1 MKGRGGKLLLFAP
14 GIPFK
19 GKKAAIVCV
28 GMALAFVAA
37 LTPLSGTIDRTAYDL
52 LLRNIQPSDEA
63 PPRVEVI
70 GMDTVTIDNL
80 KVPLVLWYGYFAK
93 IVDALTAAGA
103 KGVVFDLIP
112 AITIERFAPEPE
124 KEFLVAVKAARANGV
139 PVFVGFKAGDVGA
152 QMPHPKFL
160 FTVSGIGY
168 VNLFPDEDGRIRRQ
182 RLYATDEDGILVP
195 SLALVASLVETEK
208 LGQSREFACARL
220 GGCGASSKSELL
232 IDYRVGHGKVRLHS
246 FGDVLEAA
254 ERGDTAY
261 FKERFA
267 GRVALIGP
275 ASDKFPDNH
284 PVPLNPATGAPSF
297 MAGVLIQAQ
306 IVLSF
311 MSDHHFKEV
320 PVKYQRLLLV
330 IVALFTAVMSIVL
343 APMATLVSAAVMAA
357 LYILAVIAGFS
368 SYLVIP
374 LSPMVI
380 GIVVPVVVC
389 GGYRYLDEASRFK
402 LLRRYFGSYVSHSVM
417 EEILKNPGKI
427 NFEGTELTLTIMFTD
442 IRNFTALSEKLDS
455 KTTVA
460 GLNKYLGAMTG
471 AITASGGYVN
481 RYLGDGILALYGAP
495 NALPNQGALEAVR
508 GALAMRVELERLNK
522 EGNLFPGVEKLKIGI
537 GLHTGSAVVGNVGC
551 HEKMDY
557 TVIGDSANLA
567 SRVEG
572 LTKNYGVDI
581 LITESVFERVKKDV
595 EASLVDTVLVKGR
608 VEEVKVY
615 QVISLRTL
623 QEEVS

>member
-1 MKGRGGKLLLFAP
+1 MKGRGGKLLLSAS

-19 GKKAAIVCV
+19 GKKAVIVLV
-28 GMALAFVAA
+28 GVALAFVAA
-37 LTPLSGTIDRTAYDL
+37 LTPLSGTIDRAAYDL
-52 LLRNIQPSDEA
+52 LLRGTRPADESL
-63 PPRVEVI
+63 PQVEVI
-70 GMDTVTIDNL
+70 GIDTETLDNL

-93 IVDALTAAGA
+93 IVDALAAAGA

-112 AITIERFAPEPE
+112 AITIEQFAPQPE
-124 KEFLVAVKAARANGV
+124 KEFLVAVKAARGKGV
-139 PVFVGFKAGDVGA
+139 PVFVGFKVGDVGA

-160 FTVSGIGY
+160 FTVSGVGY
-168 VNLFPDEDGRIRRQ
+168 VNLFPDDDGKVRRQ
-182 RLYATDEDGILVP
+182 RLYVMDENGSHIP
-195 SLALVASLVETEK
+195 SLALAASLAEAGK
-208 LGQSREFACARL
+208 LEQGKEFACGRL
-220 GGCGASSKSELL
+220 GGCGASSKGEML
-232 IDYRVGHGKVRLHS
+232 IDYRVGHGKARLHS
-246 FGDVLEAA
+246 FGEALDAA
-254 ERGDTAY
+254 ERGDAAY

-267 GRVALIGP
+267 GRVAFIGP

-284 PVPLNPATGAPSF
+284 PVPLNPATGKPSF

-320 PVKYQRLLLV
+320 PATSQKLLLAMLA
-330 IVALFTAVMSIVL
+330 ILTAVMSIAL
-343 APMATLVSAAVMAA
+343 APMLTLAGSAALMLLYMLAMA
-357 LYILAVIAGFS
+357 AGFS

-374 LSPMVI
+374 LSPMVF
-380 GIVVPVVVC
+380 GIMVPAVVC
-389 GGYRYLDEASRFK
+389 GGYRYLDEANRFK

-442 IRNFTALSEKLDS
+442 IRNFTSLSEKLDS

-495 NALPNQGALEAVR
+495 NVLPNQGALEAVR
-508 GALAMRVELERLNK
+508 GALAMREELERLNA
-522 EGNLFPGVEKLKIGI
+522 EGNLFPGVEHLKIGI
-537 GLHTGSAVVGNVGC
+537 GLHTGAAVVGNVGC

-581 LITESVFERVKKDV
+581 LITESVFERVKDDV
-595 EASLVDTVLVKGR
+595 EASFVDAVRVKGR
-608 VEEVKVY
+608 EEEVKVY
-615 QVISLRTL
+615 QVVSLKTL
-623 QEEVS
+623 KEKVS

>member
-1 MKGRGGKLLLFAP
+1 M
-14 GIPFK
+14 I
-19 GKKAAIVCV
+19 KKTVIVCV
-28 GMALAFVAA
+28 GVALAFVAA
-37 LTPLSGTIDRTAYDL
+37 LTPLAGTIDRAAYDF
-52 LLRNIQPSDEA
+52 LLRNIQPASGD

-70 GMDTVTIDNL
+70 GMDTETLDNL

-93 IVDALTAAGA
+93 IVDALASAGA

-112 AITIERFAPEPE
+112 AITIEKFAPEPE
-124 KEFLVAVKAARANGV
+124 REFLVAVKAARGKGV

-168 VNLFPDEDGRIRRQ
+168 VNLFPDEDGVVRRQ
-182 RLYATDEDGILVP
+182 RLYVMDENGNLVP
-195 SLALVASLVETEK
+195 SLALVTALAEAGK
-208 LGQSREFACARL
+208 IDQGREFVCGRL
-220 GGCGASSKSELL
+220 GGCDAASKGEVLT
-232 IDYRVGHGKVRLHS
+232 DYRVGHGKARLHS
-246 FGDVLEAA
+246 FGEVLEAA
-254 ERGDTAY
+254 ERGDSAY

-275 ASDKFPDNH
+275 ASDKLPDNH
-284 PVPLNPATGAPSF
+284 PVPLNPATGQPSF

-306 IVLSF
+306 IFLSF
-311 MSDHHFKEV
+311 MSDRHFRDV
-320 PVKYQRLLLV
+320 SAAHQRLLLL
-330 IVALFTAVMSIVL
+330 IMALLCAVTSIVV
-343 APMATLVSAAVMAA
+343 APMATLIGATIAAV
-357 LYILAVIAGFS
+357 LYIFAMIAGFS

-374 LSPMVI
+374 LSPMVFSI
-380 GIVVPVVVC
+380 AVPAVVC

-402 LLRRYFGSYVSHSVM
+402 VLRRYFGSYVSRSVM

-427 NFEGTELTLTIMFTD
+427 NFDGTELTLTIMFTD

-460 GLNKYLGAMTG
+460 GLNKYLGAMT
-471 AITASGGYVN
+471 ASITGTGGYVN

-495 NALPNQGALEAVR
+495 NALPNYGALEAVR
-508 GALAMRVELERLNK
+508 GALAMRGELERLNK
-522 EGNLFPGVEKLKIGI
+522 EGHLFPGVDNLKIGI
-537 GLHTGSAVVGNVGC
+537 GLHTGPAVVGNVGC

-581 LITESVFERVKKDV
+581 LITESVFERVKDDV
-595 EASLVDTVLVKGR
+595 EALYVDTVLVKGR

-615 QVISLRTL
+615 KVISLRTL
-623 QEEVS
+623 KEKIS

>member
-1 MKGRGGKLLLFAP
+1 ML
-14 GIPFK
+14 
-19 GKKAAIVCV
+19 KKTIIVCAGV
-28 GMALAFVAA
+28 ALAFVAA
-37 LTPLSGTIDRTAYDL
+37 LTPVSGTIDRTAYDY
-52 LLRNIQPSDEA
+52 LLRHVA
-63 PPRVEVI
+63 PNVESLPAIEVI
-70 GMDTVTIDNL
+70 GMDTKTLDNL

-93 IVDALTAAGA
+93 IVDALAATGA

-112 AITIERFAPEPE
+112 AITIEQFAPEPE
-124 KEFLVAVKAARANGV
+124 KEFLVAVKAARGKGV
-139 PVFVGFKAGDVGA
+139 PVFVGFKAGDVGG

-160 FTVSGIGY
+160 FTASGIGY
-168 VNLFPDEDGRIRRQ
+168 VNLFPDEDGKIRRQ
-182 RLYATDEDGILVP
+182 RLYVMDGDGKLIP
-195 SLALVASLVETEK
+195 SLALVASLVEAGK
-208 LGQSREFACARL
+208 LGQGREFACDRL
-220 GGCGASSKSELL
+220 GDCGASSKGEML
-232 IDYRVGHGKVRLHS
+232 IDYRVAHGKARLHS
-246 FGDVLEAA
+246 FGEVLDAA

-275 ASDKFPDNH
+275 ASDKLPDNH
-284 PVPLNPATGAPSF
+284 PVPLNPSSGEPSF

-306 IVLSF
+306 IFLSF
-311 MSDHHFKEV
+311 MSTHHFKEV
-320 PVKYQRLLLV
+320 SATYQKILLV
-330 IVALFTAVMSIVL
+330 ALALPVAVMSVVL
-343 APMATLVSAAVMAA
+343 APMATLAGAVALILLYLLAAV
-357 LYILAVIAGFS
+357 VGFS

-374 LSPMVI
+374 VSPMVF
-380 GIVVPVVVC
+380 GIMVPAVMC

-417 EEILKNPGKI
+417 EEILKNPEKI

-442 IRNFTALSEKLDS
+442 IRNFTTLSEKLDS

-495 NALPNQGALEAVR
+495 HALPNEGALEAVR
-508 GALAMRVELERLNK
+508 GALAMRAELERLNK
-522 EGNLFPGVEKLKIGI
+522 EGNLFPGVELLKIGI
-537 GLHTGSAVVGNVGC
+537 GLHTGAAVVGNVGC

-581 LITESVFERVKKDV
+581 LITESVFERVKNDV
-595 EASLVDTVLVKGR
+595 EASFVDAVRVKGR
-608 VEEVKVY
+608 EEEVKVY
-615 QVISLRTL
+615 QVVSLRTL
-623 QEEVS
+623 KEEAK